1 MAFGNARPYDCF
13 VEGPP
18 ATAANRQEAGLLVFV
33 KAGRRSLV
41 TRSSTL
47 GASGCVRSS

>member
-41 TRSSTL
+41 
-47 GASGCVRSS
+47 